1 MDEKKGPRRR
11 RQSNNNLLLIVLIG
25 FCILALIEILYGQAQ
40 MKVEKERL
48 ALAEENNQTVQELKN
63 EWNQIKEGTSVV
75 TQEGESHQTVS
86 DGEENQEE
94 PKVVEQAA
102 SSQAQADQPKE
113 EQDKDKEDEADDED
127 EEEDKHDM
135 QIVILGDSI
144 MDHDRT
150 ESGPA
155 AIIAHDC
162 NAKVYNMAMGGTTAA
177 LLPGE
182 SAYHSDWSSR
192 GLLGV
197 IQAILGNVDRGLF
210 KGYPAYEALEE
221 CDFDKTDY
229 FIIEYGV
236 NDFLSGQIPQSNQL
250 AEGSTSNV
258 GAIYTYTGALE
269 EAVKSLQASFPNAKI
284 LLIAPH
290 YCQVF
295 SGKTFMGDG
304 YSVDYG
310 YGPLVSFARGTGY
323 VYEQHKEENVIFYN
337 AFELSGINAETADDY
352 LEDGVHMTP
361 LGSRVYAEAI
371 ARILNKDFRPEE

>member
-1 MDEKKGPRRR
+1 MESRKSAGRRR
-11 RQSNNNLLLIVLIG
+11 HNNNNLLLVILIG

-75 TQEGESHQTVS
+75 TQEGEPEQSVGGKEESEEQT
-86 DGEENQEE
+86 
-94 PKVVEQAA
+94 KVVEQSGKPADTDD
-102 SSQAQADQPKE
+102 QAKKEDDQKE
-113 EQDKDKEDEADDED
+113 EDED
-127 EEEDKHDM
+127 DGDYNM

-155 AIIAHDC
+155 AIIAQAC
-162 NAKVYNMAMGGTTAA
+162 GAKVYNMSMGGTTAA

-182 SAYHSDWSSR
+182 SAEREKWESR
-192 GLLGV
+192 CLLGV
-197 IQAILGNVDRGLF
+197 VQAIQGNISYDIFDGF
-210 KGYPAYEALEE
+210 PAKDVLEN

-229 FIIEYGV
+229 FILEYGV
-236 NDFLSGQIPQSNQL
+236 NDFLSRQIPQSKYL
-250 AEGSTSNV
+250 EDGGTLNV
-258 GAIYTYTGALE
+258 GLSYTYTGALE
-269 EAVKSLQASFPNAKI
+269 DAVTSLQASFPDAKI
-284 LLIAPH
+284 LIVAPH
-290 YCQVF
+290 YCQIF
-295 SGKTFMGDG
+295 SGKTFMGDA

-310 YGPLVSFARGTGY
+310 YGPLISFARGAGY
-323 VYEQHKEENVIFYN
+323 IYEQHKDENVLFYN

-371 ARILNKDFRPEE
+371 ARVITKDFYPEE

>member
-1 MDEKKGPRRR
+1 MESRKSSGKRRH
-11 RQSNNNLLLIVLIG
+11 SNNNLLLIVLIG

-48 ALAEENNQTVQELKN
+48 ALAEENNQTVQELKD

-75 TQEGESHQTVS
+75 TQESESEQPV
-86 DGEENQEE
+86 GGKEESEE
-94 PKVVEQAA
+94 QPKVMEQ
-102 SSQAQADQPKE
+102 SDKPEDKDDQAKE
-113 EQDKDKEDEADDED
+113 E
-127 EEEDKHDM
+127 EEEDDGEYAM

-155 AIIAHDC
+155 AIIAEAC
-162 NAKVYNMAMGGTTAA
+162 GAKVYNLAMGGTTAA

-182 SAYHSDWSSR
+182 PAGNDDWESR

-197 IQAILGNVDRGLF
+197 VKAIQGKIDKSIF
-210 KGYPAYEALEE
+210 DGYPAKEALEE
-221 CDFDKTDY
+221 CDFEKTDY

-236 NDFLSGQIPQSNQL
+236 NDFLSGQIPQSTL
-250 AEGSTSNV
+250 MADGSVLNI
-258 GAIYTYTGALE
+258 GEIYSYTGAMRD
-269 EAVKSLQASFPNAKI
+269 AVNTLMNSFPNAKI
-284 LLIAPH
+284 LIVAPH

-304 YSVDYG
+304 YSLDYG
-310 YGPLVSFARGTGY
+310 YGPLVSFARGAGY
-323 VYEQHKEENVIFYN
+323 VYEQYKDENVLFYN

-371 ARILNKDFRPEE
+371 SRIINKDFYPEE

>member
-1 MDEKKGPRRR
+1 MENKTSPRKR
-11 RQSNNNLLLIVLIG
+11 RQNSNNLLLIVLIG

-75 TQEGESHQTVS
+75 TQEGESEQTAGGQDEGGEKPQVMEQS
-86 DGEENQEE
+86 DKADGEGD
-94 PKVVEQAA
+94 QAK
-102 SSQAQADQPKE
+102 KE
-113 EQDKDKEDEADDED
+113 EAGEEK
-127 EEEDKHDM
+127 EEEDDDDEERDM

-182 SAYHSDWSSR
+182 SAYHDKWGSR

-197 IQAILGNVDRGLF
+197 IQAIQGNIDKSIF
-210 KGYPAYEALEE
+210 DGYPAREILDE
-221 CDFDKTDY
+221 CDFNKTDY

-236 NDFLSGQIPQSNQL
+236 NDFLSGQIPQSRQL
-250 AEGSTSNV
+250 ADGGTLNV

-269 EAVKSLQASFPNAKI
+269 EAVNTLQNSFPNAKI
-284 LLIAPH
+284 LLVAPH
-290 YCQVF
+290 YCQIF
-295 SGKTFMGDG
+295 SGQTFMGDG
-304 YSVDYG
+304 YSMDYG

-323 VYEQHKEENVIFYN
+323 IYEQHKEENVIFYN
-337 AFELSGINAETADDY
+337 AFELSGIDAETADDY

-371 ARILNKDFRPEE
+371 ARIINKDFRPEE

>member
-75 TQEGESHQTVS
+75 TKEGESEQTVGS
-86 DGEENQEE
+86 QEENEE
-94 PKVVEQAA
+94 QPKVVEQTQDTKAEDD
-102 SSQAQADQPKE
+102 QAKTE
-113 EQDKDKEDEADDED
+113 TE
-127 EEEDKHDM
+127 EEEDDREYDM

-150 ESGPA
+150 ESGAA

-182 SAYHSDWSSR
+182 EAYFDKWESR
-192 GLLGV
+192 SMLGV
-197 IQAILGNVDRGLF
+197 IHAILGNIDGSIF
-210 KGYPAYEALEE
+210 DGYPAGDALKQ
-221 CDFDKTDY
+221 CDFEKTDY

-236 NDFLSGQIPQSNQL
+236 NDFLNGQVPQSRQL
-250 AEGSTSNV
+250 ADGGTLPVSE
-258 GAIYTYTGALE
+258 IHTYTGALE
-269 EAVKSLQASFPNAKI
+269 DGVNRLQAQFPDAKI

-290 YCQVF
+290 YCQIF
-295 SGKTFMGDG
+295 NGKTFVGDG

-323 VYEQHKEENVIFYN
+323 VYEQHRDENVIFYN
-337 AFELSGINAETADDY
+337 AFELSGIDAETADDY

-361 LGSRVYAEAI
+361 AGSRVYAEAI
-371 ARILNKDFRPEE
+371 ARIINADFRPEE